1 MNAIERIKILLVSLL
16 IFSSAIITLNVFIDF
31 IENQNLDNYF
41 ITEDVYNFSDE
52 YYLVEKELNICGKKY
67 VPGSVINK
75 KTYDYC
81 KK

>member
-16 IFSSAIITLNVFIDF
+16 IFSSAIITLNGFINF

-41 ITEDVYNFSDE
+41 LTEDVYNFSDE
-52 YYLVEKELNICGKKY
+52 YYLVEKEMNICGKKY
-67 VPGSVINK
+67 IPGNVINK
-75 KTYDYC
+75 ETYDYC